1 MWLGKS
7 EQNVHEVFE
16 RARRNAPCVLFI
28 DELDALGQKRSHLH
42 HSGVRGV
49 VVQLLTELDGFD
61 GEQNEGV
68 FVLGATNQPWD
79 VDPALR
85 RPGRFDRT
93 ILVVPPDPAARA
105 KILALQLADRPTD
118 GIDVEAVAKRTGGY
132 SGADL
137 QLVCETATE
146 FAIEASLRDGRT
158 RPISQDDLVRAIG
171 ITRPS
176 TRVVRPGAQLRH
188 VRQLRRRVR
197 RAARVHEGAAPAVTD
212 ESELALA
219 RGRRAPRGRA
229 PRRGDPD
236 PRRRRGAVARQRRR
250 PAGPRP
256 RPPAGGAEVRR
267 GSRRSRGR
275 SSSIRSGPSR
285 TSSARRSP

>member
-1 MWLGKS
+1 M
-7 EQNVHEVFE
+7 
-16 RARRNAPCVLFI
+16 LFI
-28 DELDALGQKRSHLH
+28 DELDALGQKRSHLS

-93 ILVVPPDPAARA
+93 LLVVPPDEPARA

-118 GIDVEAVAKRTGGY
+118 AIDVEAVAKRTGGY

-176 TRVVRPGAQLRH
+176 TRAWF
-188 VRQLRRRVR
+188 
-197 RAARVHEGAAPAVTD
+197 D
-212 ESELALA
+212 LA
-219 RGRRAPRGRA
+219 RNFVTFANTGGEYDGLLGYMKA
-229 PRRGDPD
+229 
-236 PRRRRGAVARQRRR
+236 QRLL
-250 PAGPRP
+250 
-256 RPPAGGAEVRR
+256 
-267 GSRRSRGR
+267 
-275 SSSIRSGPSR
+275 
-285 TSSARRSP
+285 